1 MPTKES
7 WIDRRWRPA
16 MGWSYIGICVF
27 DFVIAP
33 IINYIYFF
41 KTGGDFQS
49 WKPLT
54 MSDGGL
60 FHMAMGA
67 VLGVTAWSR
76 GQEKLTRYKSNDR
89 YSDEMGENPA
99 AIFES
104 EQQSS
109 RPVRRKDY

>member
-1 MPTKES
+1 
-7 WIDRRWRPA
+7 
-16 MGWSYIGICVF
+16 
-27 DFVIAP
+27 
-33 IINYIYFF
+33 
-41 KTGGDFQS
+41 
-49 WKPLT
+49 
-54 MSDGGL
+54 
-60 FHMAMGA
+60 MAMGA